1 MDNDIVELYT
11 TMSGPEAAVVRS
23 LLESAGIRFS
33 MVNTSPVLHL
43 GYNVYDTPLATIV
56 FYVHKD
62 DYEHA
67 KELLLAATDTGYESE
82 EH

>member
-11 TMSGPEAAVVRS
+11 TMSGPEAAVIKS

-33 MVNTSPVLHL
+33 MVNTSPVLPL

-67 KELLLAATDTGYESE
+67 KKLLLAATENGHEGE